1 MTIDMHSHWRPPAL
15 IDPLRARREAPLIE
29 TGDDGVEVLRGR
41 SGSTEPVSEAFDN
54 LEERLAVM
62 DRQGITTAVL
72 SLFGTFQWIE
82 ALPLEESLAMLRVHN
97 DALTEICAAH
107 PGRFVAYASLPLVD
121 QGAALEEFDR
131 VMGLDGMI
139 GAIVPGNAFLTYED
153 AEAFRPYLEAANR
166 HSAVL
171 FVHWGPRPGDAWPR
185 VASDAD
191 NAGARLFTLDMQASL
206 SANMM
211 TLCYSG
217 LLDDYPQARVHIHN
231 LGGNIPYE
239 VERLDHRNILD
250 TPDQPMPSSQL
261 IKPNLYV
268 DCNSLGAQAIECG
281 VAAYGT
287 ERIMFGTDGTEFGCE
302 WSEKALKEAR
312 IDDAARHAIRH
323 GNAARFLGHLAT
335 LAPYQEAAE

>member
-15 IDPLRARREAPLIE
+15 IDPLRARSEAPLIE
-29 TGDDGVEVLRGR
+29 TGDDGVEVLRSRG
-41 SGSTEPVSEAFDN
+41 GNIEPVSEAFDD

-62 DRQGITTAVL
+62 DRQGISTAVL

-82 ALPLEESLAMLRVHN
+82 ALPLDESLAMLRAHN
-97 DALTEICAAH
+97 DALSDICVAH

-131 VMGLDGMI
+131 VMALDGI
-139 GAIVPGNAFLTYED
+139 VGAIVPGNAFLSYEA
-153 AEAFRPYLEAANR
+153 AEAFRPYLEAAHR

-185 VASDAD
+185 VAGDAD
-191 NAGARLFTLDMQASL
+191 NANARLFTLDMQASL
-206 SANMM
+206 SADMM
-211 TLCYSG
+211 TLCYSD
-217 LLDDYPQARVHIHN
+217 LLEEYPDARVHIHN
-231 LGGNIPYE
+231 LGGNIAFE

-250 TPDQPMPSSQL
+250 TPDQPMPSSRL

-281 VAAYGT
+281 VAAFGT

-302 WSEKALKEAR
+302 WSQKALQEAR

>member
-1 MTIDMHSHWRPPAL
+1 
-15 IDPLRARREAPLIE
+15 
-29 TGDDGVEVLRGR
+29 
-41 SGSTEPVSEAFDN
+41 
-54 LEERLAVM
+54 M
-62 DRQGITTAVL
+62 DRQGVTTAAL

-82 ALPLEESLAMLRVHN
+82 ALPIEESMALLRVHN
-97 DALTEICAAH
+97 DALAEICAAH

-121 QGAALEEFDR
+121 QAAALEEFDR
-131 VMGLDGMI
+131 VMGLDGFI
-139 GAIVPGNAFLTYED
+139 GAIVPGTAFLNYEN

-171 FVHWGPRPGDAWPR
+171 FVHWGPRPGDTWPR
-185 VASDAD
+185 VTHEAD
-191 NAGARLFTLDMQASL
+191 NASARLFTLDMQASL
-206 SANMM
+206 SAGMM

-217 LLDDYPQARVHIHN
+217 LLEEYPEARVHIHN

-250 TPDQPMPSSQL
+250 TPDEPMPSTRL

-281 VAAYGT
+281 VAAYGA
-287 ERIMFGTDGTEFGCE
+287 ERIMVGTDGTEFGCE
-302 WSEKALKEAR
+302 WTQKALDEAR
-312 IDDAARHAIRH
+312 IDDAARYAIRY
-323 GNAARFLGHLAT
+323 GNAERFLGHLAT

>member
-15 IDPLRARREAPLIE
+15 IDPLRARTEAPLIE
-29 TGDDGVEVLRGR
+29 IGDDGVEVLRSH
-41 SGSTEPVSEAFDN
+41 SGATEPVADAFDN
-54 LEERLAVM
+54 LEERLAAM
-62 DRQGITTAVL
+62 DRQGISTAVL

-82 ALPLEESLAMLRVHN
+82 ALPLDESLALLRVHN
-97 DALTEICAAH
+97 DALAEICAAH

-121 QGAALEEFDR
+121 QDAALQEFDR
-131 VMGLDGMI
+131 IMGLDGFV
-139 GAIVPGNAFLTYED
+139 GAIVPGNAFLTYDD

-171 FVHWGPRPGDAWPR
+171 FVHWGPRPGDPWPR

-191 NAGARLFTLDMQASL
+191 NASARLFTLDMQASL
-206 SANMM
+206 SADMM

-217 LLDDYPQARVHIHN
+217 LLEEYPNARIHIHN

-250 TPDQPMPSSQL
+250 TPDEPTPSSRL

-281 VAAYGT
+281 VAAYGA

-302 WSEKALKEAR
+302 WTQKALEDAR
-312 IDDAARHAIRH
+312 IDDAARYAIRH
-323 GNAARFLGHLAT
+323 GNAERFLGHLAA